1 MLVISISL
9 LTVSLFFA
17 GAVTILFVE
26 VVAATVRPRQS
37 SVEMP
42 ATGISRRIAVLVP
55 AHNES
60 TALLPTLAD
69 IKKQLSPADQ
79 LLVVADNCTDDTA
92 VVALGTG
99 ANVTCRNDPVRKGK
113 GYALAWGFDYLRPE
127 PPDVVVVIDADC
139 RLADGAIIWLTE
151 LCMRTRRPVQALDL
165 MIAPSG
171 APINLRVM
179 EFAWRVKNW
188 VRPLGLKSMGLPCQ
202 LMGTGMAF
210 PWDVVRSVDLASGSI
225 VEDLNLGLD
234 LAVLKTPPLFCPSAV
249 VMSEFP
255 STVEGVESQRMR
267 WEKGHI
273 GIILARTPGLI
284 LRALRQINVG
294 LLALTLDASIPPLSV
309 LGILLIAMV
318 VIASLA
324 TLFGVSSTALLI
336 NTASFVGLLT
346 ALFIC
351 WLKFGLDLVPP
362 GDLPAIL
369 SYVAKKIPLYCRM
382 LFRNSDRQWVR
393 TDRKKL

>member
-1 MLVISISL
+1 
-9 LTVSLFFA
+9 
-17 GAVTILFVE
+17 
-26 VVAATVRPRQS
+26 
-37 SVEMP
+37 
-42 ATGISRRIAVLVP
+42 
-55 AHNES
+55 
-60 TALLPTLAD
+60 
-69 IKKQLSPADQ
+69 
-79 LLVVADNCTDDTA
+79 
-92 VVALGTG
+92 
-99 ANVTCRNDPVRKGK
+99 
-113 GYALAWGFDYLRPE
+113 
-127 PPDVVVVIDADC
+127 
-139 RLADGAIIWLTE
+139 
-151 LCMRTRRPVQALDL
+151 
-165 MIAPSG
+165 
-171 APINLRVM
+171 
-179 EFAWRVKNW
+179 
-188 VRPLGLKSMGLPCQ
+188 
-202 LMGTGMAF
+202 MAF